1 MSANVHTI
9 NMMAAE
15 IMHREKATDAEKR
28 NILNGR
34 YRVRVIL
41 VVPNV
46 LCALYTCL
54 RVTSCSPIRSPKRW
68 TMPNS
73 ENSRCKKYGTSTVF
87 IHILYTHEETES
99 QNNSANSQCEK
110 TEYYYIM
117 FLHFRKK

>member
-1 MSANVHTI
+1 MSASVHTI

-54 RVTSCSPIRSPKRW
+54 RVMSCSPIRSPKRW

-73 ENSRCKKYGTSTVF
+73 ENSRCKKYGTRTVF
-87 IHILYTHEETES
+87 IHILYS
-99 QNNSANSQCEK
+99 RRN
-110 TEYYYIM
+110 
-117 FLHFRKK
+117 RKSK